1 MRQPVAQTV
10 GVTFIYLRDSDIDVE
25 ALVDFLLAVVGGE
38 DDANSKDII
47 DFIEGDVLVLH
58 LVPNGV
64 GRLDA
69 LFDVVFYAHL
79 VQRLLNRCSELIEE
93 FVARGFGTCQF

>member
-25 ALVDFLLAVVGGE
+25 ALVDFLFSVARGE
-38 DDANSKDII
+38 DDTNSQDVI
-47 DFIEGDVLVLH
+47 DLVKGDVFVLH

-64 GRLDA
+64 GGLDA
-69 LFDVVFYAHL
+69 FLYLVAKPHFLQFYFDGDD
-79 VQRLLNRCSELIEE
+79 ELIEE